1 MGLPGGHTERGL
13 VVVMGIQ
20 DHEIMG
26 DVLENVGAW
35 LEVLSTH

>member
-1 MGLPGGHTERGL
+1 MGLPGGHAERGL
-13 VVVMGIQ
+13 VAVMSIQ
-20 DHEIMG
+20 DHGIMG

>member
-1 MGLPGGHTERGL
+1 MGLPGGHAECEL
-13 VVVMGIQ
+13 VAVMGIQ
-20 DHEIMG
+20 DHGIMR

>member
-1 MGLPGGHTERGL
+1 MGPPGGHAERGL
-13 VVVMGIQ
+13 VAVMDIQ
-20 DHEIMG
+20 DHRIMG